1 VLKFSI
7 TGRDGGARTGRLE
20 FITPGRLEFKEP
32 GRLEFSERGVV
43 DTPAF
48 MPVGTQGTVKA
59 MTPVELRQSGAGII
73 LCNTYHMYLRPGS
86 DVVKEA
92 GGLHAFT
99 GWDGPILTDSGG
111 FQIFSLS
118 ALRKIEAGGVRFKSY
133 LDGSM
138 HFIGPVRAM
147 EIQRDLG
154 ADIVMAFDECAPYPC
169 TREYAE
175 NSLALTTKWAGQ
187 CREVDIGGQ
196 SLFGIVQGGVF
207 MDLRTRSAREITNI
221 DFEGYAVGGV
231 SVGEPAELMYEVINH
246 AGPLLPYEKP
256 RYLMGVG
263 YPEDIFTAVAAGFD
277 MFDCVIPTRTAR
289 HGTLLT
295 SRGRIAI
302 KNSSFRRDFTP
313 LDPDCSCYACQN
325 FSRAYLSHLYRCR
338 EILSVRLNTIH
349 NLHFYFDLMKKIR
362 ESIAAGRFDRFRQK
376 WLADYAGRTR

>member
-1 VLKFSI
+1 
-7 TGRDGGARTGRLE
+7 
-20 FITPGRLEFKEP
+20 LEFKP
-32 GRLEFSERGVV
+32 GVLEFKDRGVV

-59 MTPVELRQSGAGII
+59 MTPAELRLSGAGII

-118 ALRKIEAGGVRFKSY
+118 ALRKIEPQGVHFKSY

-154 ADIVMAFDECAPYPC
+154 ADIVMTFDECTPYPC

-175 NSLALTTKWAGQ
+175 KSLALTTDWAGK
-187 CREVDIGGQ
+187 CRAVDIGAQ

-207 MDLRTRSAREITNI
+207 LDLRSRSAGEITNI
-221 DFEGYAVGGV
+221 DFEGFAVGGV
-231 SVGEPAELMYEVINH
+231 SVGEPIELMYEIINH
-246 AGPLLPYEKP
+246 TAPLLPYEKP

-263 YPEDIFTAVAAGFD
+263 FPEDIFTAVAAGFD

-295 SRGRIAI
+295 SGGRIAI
-302 KNSSFRRDFTP
+302 RNSAFRRDFTP
-313 LDPDCSCYACQN
+313 LDPDCTCYTCQN
-325 FSRAYLSHLYRCR
+325 FTRAYLNHLQRCG
-338 EILSVRLNTIH
+338 EILAVRLNTIH
-349 NLHFYFDLMKKIR
+349 NLHFYFDLMRKIR
-362 ESIAAGRFDRFRQK
+362 EAIADGRFDQFRKTWLENYTRQK
-376 WLADYAGRTR
+376 